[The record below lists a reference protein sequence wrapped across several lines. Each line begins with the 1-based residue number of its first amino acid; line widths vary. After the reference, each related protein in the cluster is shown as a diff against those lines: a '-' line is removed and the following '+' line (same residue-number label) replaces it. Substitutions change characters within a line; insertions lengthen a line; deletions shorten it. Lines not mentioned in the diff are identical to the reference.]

1 MAPAPGSYPPAF
13 PPGPGGYAYGAAA
26 GLKPHRATLVL
37 GLGIVGLLCCGPLGI
52 VAYIFGK
59 NDLAEMDTGVMD
71 PSGRGTTNVGRILG
85 IVAIVF
91 LVIQVIYLGFA
102 FATGGLATS

>member
-1 MAPAPGSYPPAF
+1 MAPAPGGYPPAF
-13 PPGPGGYAYGAAA
+13 PPGPGGAAYGAA
-26 GLKPHRATLVL
+26 GLKPHRSALVL

-59 NDLAEMDTGVMD
+59 NDLAEMDAGVMD

-91 LVIQVIYLGFA
+91 LVIQVIYLVFA
-102 FATGGLATS
+102 LATGGLATS